1 MSKSDGPMRTT
12 TVGRPRQMPEDE
24 RRRALIAASAELFL
38 NKGYRATTM
47 DDVARCAGMSK
58 KTLYQ
63 TFSNKAELFD
73 ALLGNWFSPCFI
85 SIEADGRCP
94 REVLTD
100 ILWRLITFVVS
111 EQQVAVLRL
120 LISETVHS
128 EDIALALD
136 RQGLGRGKGSLEQW
150 LAIQVSLGVLKI
162 DDIQEAA
169 NMLFFTAAGDFI
181 MGMLLRTKTR
191 PTPAQIDQRVER
203 TVQALFRQHG
213 VADGAVPE
221 IERDAKPL
229 CA

>member
-1 MSKSDGPMRTT
+1 MRTT

>member
-1 MSKSDGPMRTT
+1 
-12 TVGRPRQMPEDE
+12 MPEDE